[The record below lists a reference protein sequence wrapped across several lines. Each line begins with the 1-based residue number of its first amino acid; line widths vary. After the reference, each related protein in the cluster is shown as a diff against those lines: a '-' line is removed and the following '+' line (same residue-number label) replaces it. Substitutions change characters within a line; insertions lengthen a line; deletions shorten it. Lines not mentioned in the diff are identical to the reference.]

1 MEKLGCHVAAVDVV
15 AAVLHMPIAEQ
26 PLEGQDVLTV
36 LAAAAEDTDSD
47 RHCFSARKVLCHPD
61 PLVAASAC
69 LFVGFAEARALAGG
83 GGQKE
88 RCSWPEVVK
97 ARCEVMEDHCCVV
110 TFAAREREAVV
121 AVLVLAALVAGLI
134 AQQCSRRL

>member
-1 MEKLGCHVAAVDVV
+1 MEKLGCHVAAVAV
-15 AAVLHMPIAEQ
+15 AVAVLHVPIAEQ

-36 LAAAAEDTDSD
+36 LAAAGDTDSEQ
-47 RHCFSARKVLCHPD
+47 HCLSARKVLCHPD

-134 AQQCSRRL
+134 AQQCSLRL